1 MTLPMPPRLMLT
13 AALLA
18 LVLPG
23 QSTAQQVTLNPTAD
37 AYVRSGTFA
46 GNNFGTATSLPVKV
60 SASPADDFNREIY
73 LKFDLS
79 GVTSVRTATLRLYGS
94 SSAPEVVT
102 TDLYSSSNTS
112 WTETGLNW
120 NNKPAPGPVM
130 WATVAPQSTAAWHE
144 WDITRYLQAEKT
156 SGRNVVTLVLKN
168 SAPTTT
174 GSIAFNAREN
184 ASNKPQLV
192 ITQAFPWSYYEAE
205 AGVKHAGATLNT
217 GTAWGDIAFEAR
229 GRKTV
234 TLDSSSEYVQWQ
246 SGVVEA
252 SHAIVRYS
260 IAEGATGTLGLYFST
275 NNGSSWTKKGD
286 LSLTS
291 VKLRES
297 KTGVVPPDG
306 IVRYFDDAILAIPN
320 GNIPAGAWVRLKKET
335 ADSVAYVIDFLE
347 LEKAPAAATKPD
359 STWLDI
365 TASPYNAIPNDGLN
379 DRTALTNAI
388 NDAAAGNK
396 KVWIPAGT
404 FDLMAGGGQTGS
416 GILVNGGVEIRGA
429 GMWHTVLR
437 KNYAGDNARI
447 FTFNANGAKLR
458 NLKVIG
464 SLSTL
469 SGNGQNVVVRAQDNT
484 SGHIVEN
491 VWTEY
496 TSLYLGFNVSTTIIR
511 GNRVRNTY
519 KDAIHF
525 ARNSSNNLA
534 EFNTIRN
541 AGDDNVALVSYE
553 NTGMADNTVQY
564 NVGECGWW
572 GRGLTIIGGDGN
584 IVRHNLLND
593 CAKAGVAA
601 MLESFGG
608 QQTQFTTDWV
618 IERNTIVRC
627 GNQVSNPVT
636 GSVAIYAA
644 QDFPF
649 SGRMEHNLI
658 VGQQHHAA
666 KLTGYLGNDN
676 GSAVVYYRYN
686 AVTQPLGA
694 GFNRYNQNLQ
704 AGSNVVST
712 PNTDL

>member
-1 MTLPMPPRLMLT
+1 MKLPKLPRFL
-13 AALLA
+13 AAGA
-18 LVLPG
+18 LWASAFAG
-23 QSTAQQVTLNPTAD
+23 AASAQTVDVYASHG

-46 GNNFGTATSLPVKV
+46 ATNYGPDTSLHIKK
-60 SASPADDFNREIY
+60 SASPTDDFNREIY

-79 GVTSVRTATLRLYGS
+79 GVTSIRTAKLRLYGS
-94 SSAPEVVT
+94 STAPEIVT
-102 TDLYSSSNTS
+102 TDLYSAANTS
-112 WTETGLNW
+112 WNEATITW
-120 NNKPAPGPVM
+120 NTKPATGPVM
-130 WATVAPQSTAAWHE
+130 WSTVAIQNTNAWHE
-144 WDITRYLQAEKT
+144 WDITRFLQSEKA
-156 SGRNVVTLVLKN
+156 SGKTLVTLVLKN
-168 SAPTTT
+168 SVTSTT
-174 GSIAFNAREN
+174 GNITFNSDEN
-184 ASNKPQLV
+184 ASNKPHV
-192 ITQAFPWSYYEAE
+192 RIVQAFPWSYYEAE
-205 AGVKHAGATLNT
+205 AGVKHANATLET
-217 GTAWGDIAFEAR
+217 GTSWGQAAFEAR

-234 TLDSSSEYVQWQ
+234 TLDSNAEYVQWQ
-246 SGVVEA
+246 TGVVEA

-260 IAEGATGTLGLYFST
+260 IADGATGTLGLYFST
-275 NNGSSWTKKGD
+275 NSGSSWTKKGD

-291 VKLRES
+291 ARMRET
-297 KTGVVPPDG
+297 KTGVIPPDG
-306 IVRYFDDAILAIPN
+306 IVRYYDDAILAIPN

-347 LEKAPAAATKPD
+347 LEKAPAAGTKPD
-359 STWLDI
+359 SSWLDI
-365 TASPYNAIPNDGLN
+365 TASPYNAIPNDGLD
-379 DRTALTNAI
+379 DRAALTAAI
-388 NDAAAGNK
+388 NAAATGNK

-416 GILVNGGVEIRGA
+416 GILVNSNVEIRGA

-447 FTFNANGAKLR
+447 FTFNANGGVLR

-464 SLSTL
+464 SLTTL
-469 SGNGQNVVVRAQDNT
+469 SGNGQNVVVRAQDNMN
-484 SGHIVEN
+484 GHTVEN

-496 TSLYLGFNVSTTIIR
+496 TSLFLGFNVDNTTIR

-525 ARNSSNNLA
+525 ARDSANNLV

-541 AGDDNVALVSYE
+541 AGDDNIALVAYQ
-553 NTGMADNTVQY
+553 NTGMADNIVQY

-584 IVRHNLLND
+584 IVRHNLVND

-601 MLESFGG
+601 MLESFSG

-618 IERNTIVRC
+618 IEKNTIVRC

-636 GSVAIYAA
+636 GSIAIYAA

-649 SGRMEHNLI
+649 SGRMESNLI
-658 VGQQHHAA
+658 TGMQHHAA
-666 KLTGYLGNDN
+666 KLNGFLGNSD
-676 GSAVVYYRYN
+676 GSHVVYYRYN
-686 AVTQPLGA
+686 AVTLPLGS
-694 GFNRYNQNLQ
+694 GFNRYNESLQ
-704 AGSNVVST
+704 SGSNVVST